1 MPDEPQAGR
10 RLPRVTP
17 AMALR
22 AVAGVVA
29 AGIAMAA
36 ALAFIG
42 GSGEAVPGQDS
53 RDGVAVLGPYGLTL
67 RLSDAEAR
75 TLGDIVRFA
84 RAADRPAPAPTAE
97 APVVPLAPPP
107 ASPVE
112 APEAPPPPSP
122 PLPPPTAPV
131 IPPPAPTPAAP
142 VVPPPAPTPTAPL
155 IPPPAPTPTPP
166 PAVPAPSGLD
176 TSPMNGYEQAFF
188 DATNR
193 RRIGS
198 GLAPLAANANL
209 VGIARLRSQ
218 DMAAYGYFAHTSPV
232 TGDTAFSLMDAYGVA
247 YGWAGE
253 NLAKNNYP
261 DADAVAVAEES
272 LWESAPH
279 RENILNPNYR
289 QAGIALVTDASGM
302 KYFTIVFTD

>member
-22 AVAGVVA
+22 AAVGIVA
-29 AGIAMAA
+29 AGIATAA
-36 ALAFIG
+36 ALAFVG
-42 GSGEAVPGQDS
+42 GPGEPAPGQDS
-53 RDGVAVLGPYGLTL
+53 GDGVAVLGPYGLTP

-84 RAADRPAPAPTAE
+84 LVAGRPAPAPPGE
-97 APVVPLAPPP
+97 APVAPLAPPP
-107 ASPVE
+107 ASPIE
-112 APEAPPPPSP
+112 APAAPPPPSP
-122 PLPPPTAPV
+122 PLPPPTAPAPA
-131 IPPPAPTPAAP
+131 PPPAAPAPPP
-142 VVPPPAPTPTAPL
+142 VV
-155 IPPPAPTPTPP
+155 
-166 PAVPAPSGLD
+166 SGLD
-176 TSPMNGYEQAFF
+176 TSPMNGYEQALF

-193 RRIGS
+193 RRLGS
-198 GLAPLAANANL
+198 GLAPLAANASL
-209 VGIARLRSQ
+209 VGVARLRSQ
-218 DMAAYGYFAHTSPV
+218 DMAAYNYFAHTSPV
-232 TGDTAFSLMDAYGVA
+232 TGETAFSLMDAYGVA

-261 DADAVAVAEES
+261 DADAVSVAEEA

-289 QAGIALVTDASGM
+289 QAGVALVTDASGM
-302 KYFTIVFTD
+302 KYFTIIFTD

>member
-42 GSGEAVPGQDS
+42 GPGEAVPGQDS

-84 RAADRPAPAPTAE
+84 RAADRPAPAPTGE

-112 APEAPPPPSP
+112 PPAPPPP
-122 PLPPPTAPV
+122 
-131 IPPPAPTPAAP
+131 PAPALPSPAAP

-166 PAVPAPSGLD
+166 PAAPAPPPVASGLD

-261 DADAVAVAEES
+261 DADAVTVAEES